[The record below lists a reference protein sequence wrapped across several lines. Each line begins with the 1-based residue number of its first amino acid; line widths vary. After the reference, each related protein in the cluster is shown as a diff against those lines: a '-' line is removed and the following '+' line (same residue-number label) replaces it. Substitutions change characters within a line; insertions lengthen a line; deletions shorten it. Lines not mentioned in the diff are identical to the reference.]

1 VKAALRDVEGPL
13 VHLREHGDVITDDL
27 RIIHLHLPGQ
37 GRVLDIGAGRG
48 WFVTAA
54 RRQGMEALGLDIE
67 AQAANVWS
75 REGIPGVI
83 GDGFRTPFT
92 ASSFDVVRMKEVI
105 EHVERPLAL
114 VQEAHRVLKAGG
126 LLIAHVPSPYS
137 QFYPV
142 ANFWD
147 DYTHVRPISRF
158 GLTRLVADAGLELD
172 RIEGYMSGRNAAE
185 RALGKVLA
193 RVLPHM
199 YRVIARSPAM

>member
-1 VKAALRDVEGPL
+1 VKALSEGPL
-13 VHLREHGDVITDDL
+13 VHLREHEEVIAGDL
-27 RIIHLHLPGQ
+27 RIIRSHLAGK
-37 GRVLDIGAGRG
+37 GRILDIGAGRG

-54 RRQGMEALGLDIE
+54 RREGFQTLGLDIE

-75 REGIPGVI
+75 REGVPGVI
-83 GDGFRTPFT
+83 GDGFRTPFAA
-92 ASSFDVVRMKEVI
+92 ASFEVVRMKEVI

-114 VQEAHRVLKAGG
+114 VREARRVLKAGG

-158 GLTRLVADAGLELD
+158 GLTRLIADGGMELE

-199 YRVIARSPAM
+199 YRVVARSSSSAM